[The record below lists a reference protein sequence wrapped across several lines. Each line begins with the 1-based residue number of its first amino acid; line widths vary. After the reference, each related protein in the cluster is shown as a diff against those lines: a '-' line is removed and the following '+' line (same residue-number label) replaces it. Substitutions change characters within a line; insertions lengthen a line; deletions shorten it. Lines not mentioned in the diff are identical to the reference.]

1 MAIDGTVG
9 EEEFDI
15 VHLGLLLTLE
25 LGTLVFQVL
34 ALIDTVIS
42 KNLGDVADGGQEA
55 GGRNEATYLIRNA
68 VDIAV
73 EGRSNRG
80 IGIVRLSTLEL
91 GLGLLDLHAG
101 DLLLGICLV
110 ETDFG
115 DNVLCHHAADALR
128 FVLGHLVAGLGL
140 LEVGLSLLHL
150 LGILLGAEAEERLAL
165 ETFCPS
171 STRIC
176 WTKPST
182 FGLDFDN
189 LDSLD
194 IGDIRLRDIN
204 RCRLQHRDRRRCG
217 TEDGGTLRLVAR
229 LEQSCTHE
237 EDCKHLECI
246 YLHIEKENKLLF
258 AFNENENCVWGRIP

>member
-34 ALIDTVIS
+34 TLIDTVIS

-55 GGRNEATYLIRNA
+55 GGRNETSYLIRNA

-80 IGIVRLSTLEL
+80 IGIVRLGTLEL
-91 GLGLLDLHAG
+91 GLGLFDLHAG
-101 DLLLGICLV
+101 NLLLGIRLV

-115 DNVLCHHAADALR
+115 DDVLFHHAADALR
-128 FVLGHLVAGLGL
+128 FVFCHLVAGLGL
-140 LEVGLSLLHL
+140 LEIGFSLLHL
-150 LGILLGAEAEERLAL
+150 LGIFLGAEAEKGLA
-165 ETFCPS
+165 
-171 STRIC
+171 
-176 WTKPST
+176 
-182 FGLDFDN
+182 FGNFLSLINQNLLDEAFDFRLDFDK

-194 IGDIRLRDIN
+194 ISDIRLRDIN
-204 RCRLQHRDRRRCG
+204 RCRLQHRNRRCGG

-229 LEQSCTHE
+229 IEQSCTHE

-258 AFNENENCVWGRIP
+258 AFNENENCV